1 MLRKISCPSFS
12 SSPLSSADNTNST
25 KQHVTRNSVIFHDSI
40 WGNRF
45 LEYEKVDVATEK
57 QLIELLKEEVRKELM
72 IRASNEASQDIKV
85 LQLIDVV
92 QRLGVA
98 YHFEKEIEES
108 LQNIYVTYGDKW
120 INYNNIESLSLWFRL
135 LRQHGFNISSVKGLP
150 PPSYSCVTDI
160 FENHRDEIGNFQESL
175 CNDPQGML
183 ALYEATYMRVEGE
196 EVLEKALEFTKI
208 HLGIISKDPFCDSS
222 LRTEIEKALK
232 QPLRRRLPRLEA
244 VHYIPIYQQKAS
256 HNEALLKLAKLDF
269 NVLQEMHKDELSQI
283 CKWWKDLD
291 IRNKLPFVRDRLIE
305 GYFWI
310 LGIYFEPQHSRARI
324 FLMKTCMWLIVLDD
338 TFDNYG
344 TYEELEIFTQAVE
357 RWSITCLDELP
368 EYMKLI
374 YQVQFNVHQK
384 MEESLEKEGKA
395 YQIHYIKEMAK
406 EGTRSLLLEAKWLKE
421 GYMPTLEE
429 YMSNSLVT
437 CGYAL
442 MTARSFV
449 ARNDDIVTE
458 DVFKWVAA
466 HPPLVKATCTI
477 LRLMDDIATHKEEQ
491 ERGHIASSIE
501 CYRKETGASEEEAC
515 KFFSKQV
522 EDAWKVIN
530 RESLR
535 PTDVPFPL
543 LTPAINLAR
552 VVDTLYKGNDGFN
565 HAGKEVVS
573 YINLI
578 FVQPMIV

>member
-1 MLRKISCPSFS
+1 MSTLSVSTPSFS
-12 SSPLSSADNTNST
+12 SSPLSSVNKNST

-40 WGNRF
+40 WGDQF
-45 LEYEKVDVATEK
+45 LEYKEKSNVATEK
-57 QLIELLKEEVRKELM
+57 QLIEELKEEVRNKLM
-72 IRASNEASQDIKV
+72 IRACNEASRYIK
-85 LQLIDVV
+85 LIQLIDVV
-92 QRLGVA
+92 ERLGLA

-108 LQNIYVTYGDKW
+108 LQHIYVTYGDKW

-135 LRQHGFNISSVKGLP
+135 LRQNGFNVSS
-150 PPSYSCVTDI
+150 DI
-160 FENHRDEIGNFQESL
+160 FENHIDEKGNFQESL

-183 ALYEATYMRVEGE
+183 ALYEAAYMRVEGE
-196 EVLEKALEFTKI
+196 IILDKALEFTKL
-208 HLGIISKDPFCDSS
+208 HLGIISNDPSCDSS
-222 LRTEIEKALK
+222 LRTEIKQALK

-244 VHYIPIYQQKAS
+244 VRYIAIYQQKAS
-256 HNEALLKLAKLDF
+256 HSEVLLKLAKLDF

-291 IRNKLPFVRDRLIE
+291 IRNKLPYVRDRLIE

-310 LGIYFEPQHSRARI
+310 LGIYFEPQHSRTRM

-374 YQVQFNVHQK
+374 YHEQFRVHQE

-421 GYMPTLEE
+421 GYMPTLDE
-429 YMSNSLVT
+429 YLSNSLVT

-442 MTARSFV
+442 MTARSYV
-449 ARNDDIVTE
+449 ARDDGIVTE
-458 DVFKWVAA
+458 DAFKWVAT
-466 HPPLVKATCTI
+466 HPPIVKAACKI

-515 KFFSKQV
+515 MDFLKQV
-522 EDAWKVIN
+522 EDGWKVIN
-530 RESLR
+530 QESLM
-535 PTDVPFPL
+535 PSDVPFPL
-543 LTPAINLAR
+543 LIPAINLAR
-552 VVDTLYKGNDGFN
+552 VSDTLYKDNDGYN
-565 HAGKEVVS
+565 HADKEVIG
-573 YINLI
+573 YIKSL
-578 FVQPMIV
+578 FVHPMIV